1 MLTATEPRSFLFA
14 LWDGGGN
21 VPQQLTLAQRLAA
34 RGHSVRVLTED
45 RLMDAVVSAG
55 CRFEPFVLAPN
66 RADPD
71 EDLIRD
77 WEARTPVGA
86 FARARDNIVMGPA
99 PAYAADTRAALDREP
114 VDALV
119 SDYML
124 LGVPIAG
131 EAVGVPTAAIVHHI
145 YIFPE
150 PGKPAPGPGFL
161 PSDRAI
167 ARARDRIVSR
177 MFLAFFNRGLG
188 AVNRARGE
196 QGLPPLA
203 HVLDQMNHVDLVL
216 ILASESFDFT
226 GDDRPSHIR
235 YAGPVLADPAWVEPW
250 RSPWSDDAHPL
261 VVASFSSTY
270 MGQERVLG
278 RTIRALGDLPVRALV
293 TTGPSVDPESLS
305 TADNVVTV
313 RSAPHAEIFPQAS
326 AVVTHAGM
334 GTVTR
339 ALTSGV
345 PVLCLPMG
353 RDQLDIA
360 ARVVHAGV
368 GLRLRP
374 GAPPRAI
381 ARAVNRLIHDPSFR
395 AAAERVGARMRADA
409 AEDRAVSELEALAA
423 RSPTAR

>member
-1 MLTATEPRSFLFA
+1 MAGERRKFLFA

-21 VPQQLTLAQRLAA
+21 VTQQLTLARRLTE

-45 RLMDAVVSAG
+45 RLADAVMGAG
-55 CRFEPFVLAPN
+55 CRFEPFVRAPN

-77 WEARTPVGA
+77 WEARTPLGA

-99 PAYAADTRAALDREP
+99 PAYAADTRAALDRET
-114 VDALV
+114 VDVLV

-131 EAVGVPTAAIVHHI
+131 EAAGVPTAAIVHHI

-161 PSDRAI
+161 PSDRAL
-167 ARARDRIVSR
+167 ARARDRLVTR
-177 MFLAFFNRGLG
+177 MFLALFNRGLG
-188 AVNRARGE
+188 AVNRARRE
-196 QGLPPLA
+196 QGLEPLD
-203 HVLDQMNHVDLVL
+203 HVLNQMDHVDLVL
-216 ILASESFDFT
+216 ILTSEGFDFV
-226 GDDRPSHIR
+226 GSGRPSHVR

-250 RSPWSDDAHPL
+250 RSPWSDDDLPL
-261 VVASFSSTY
+261 VVVSFSSTY
-270 MGQERVLG
+270 MSQERVLV
-278 RTIRALGDLPVRALV
+278 RTIQALSELPVRVLV
-293 TTGPSVDPESLS
+293 TTGPAVDPRRLPRP
-305 TADNVVTV
+305 TNVVAV
-313 RSAPHAEIFPQAS
+313 RSAPHAEIFPHAA

-345 PVLCLPMG
+345 PLLCLPMG

-360 ARVVHAGV
+360 ARVVHAGA

-374 GAPPRAI
+374 GAPRRAI
-381 ARAVNRLIHDPSFR
+381 ARAVERLIGDPSFR
-395 AAAERVGARMRADA
+395 EAARKVGDRMLADA
-409 AEDRAVSELEALAA
+409 AEDRAVSELEALAG
-423 RSPTAR
+423 RPGTRE